1 MSWQDILKVYARPM
15 PSREDD
21 WADIADEVVRE
32 MNYPG
37 EDEPEG
43 NDKACYLNLDDFQFN
58 VTTDDSYMGEY
69 IAIKVEPEGE
79 IKVIDDDT
87 GKTIKTIDS
96 SQVDYT
102 IEIGQQSRR
111 DVTQIE
117 LGAEYHLESYNKG
130 KLYISVVLG

>member
-1 MSWQDILKVYARPM
+1 MSWQEILKVYAKPM
-15 PSREDD
+15 PSRERD

-32 MNYPG
+32 MDYPG

-43 NDKACYLNLDDFQFN
+43 NDKACYLHLDDFQFN
-58 VTTDDSYMGEY
+58 VTTDDSGEY
-69 IAIKVEPEGE
+69 IEIKVEPEGE

-102 IEIGQQSRR
+102 IEIGKQSRS
-111 DVTQIE
+111 DTTQIE
-117 LGAEYHLESYNKG
+117 LGAEYHLESYHKG
-130 KLYISVVLG
+130 KLYVSVVLG

>member
-1 MSWQDILKVYARPM
+1 M
-15 PSREDD
+15 PSREDN

-32 MNYPG
+32 INYPG

-43 NDKACYLNLDDFQFN
+43 NDKACYLDLDDFQFN
-58 VTTDDSYMGEY
+58 ITTDDSSEE

-96 SQVDYT
+96 SEVDYT
-102 IEIGQQSRR
+102 IEIDSRQEER
-111 DVTQIE
+111 DATQIE
-117 LGAEYHLESYNKG
+117 LSVEYYLESYHEG
-130 KLYISVVLG
+130 KLYVSVVLG

>member
-1 MSWQDILKVYARPM
+1 M
-15 PSREDD
+15 PSRQDD

-43 NDKACYLNLDDFQFN
+43 NDKACYLNLDGFQFN
-58 VTTDDSYMGEY
+58 ITTDDSSEE
-69 IAIKVEPEGE
+69 IEIKVEPEGE

-96 SQVDYT
+96 SDVDYT
-102 IEIGQQSRR
+102 IEIDSQQRR
-111 DVTQIE
+111 EGVTQIDSSIPNSIW
-117 LGAEYHLESYNKG
+117 LSAEYYLESYHQG
-130 KLYISVVLG
+130 KLYVSVVLG

>member
-15 PSREDD
+15 PSREDN

-32 MNYPG
+32 INYPG

-43 NDKACYLNLDDFQFN
+43 NDKACYLDLDDFQFN
-58 VTTDDSYMGEY
+58 ITTDDSSEE

-96 SQVDYT
+96 SEVDYT
-102 IEIGQQSRR
+102 IEIDSRQEER
-111 DVTQIE
+111 DATQIE
-117 LGAEYHLESYNKG
+117 LSVEYYLESYHEG
-130 KLYISVVLG
+130 KLYVSVVLG